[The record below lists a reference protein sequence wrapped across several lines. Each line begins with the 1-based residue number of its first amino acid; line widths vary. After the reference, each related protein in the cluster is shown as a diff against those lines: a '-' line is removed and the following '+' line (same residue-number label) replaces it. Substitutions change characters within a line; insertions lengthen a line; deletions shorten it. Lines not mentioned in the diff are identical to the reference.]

1 MVINYSIKL
10 NVDNQ
15 ENNVF
20 FFFFFKNL
28 VCGIIEKCSMNN
40 FKMCSIPL
48 VHIPFRSNNLE
59 LMVINCRIKLN
70 VYN

>member
-10 NVDNQ
+10 KVDNQ

-20 FFFFFKNL
+20 FFKKNL

-40 FKMCSIPL
+40 FKMVCSIPL
-48 VHIPFRSNNLE
+48 VHIPFRSNNSE
-59 LMVINCRIKLN
+59 LMIINSSLKLKVDN
-70 VYN
+70 